1 MDGSADITALPRQRQ
16 EPQDDARTTGEPTS
30 VERLGR
36 PDTWIAAGAVLL
48 VLGAGVFGIWKMSER
63 IAGLEAALAER
74 PAIRLADYSAIS
86 QAVAAGHDPQ
96 AILPLMV
103 DLKRQTADLGEAG
116 VLVINR
122 AMVEG
127 HVAALTVA
135 PDPALVA
142 ALMAHPGP
150 AIGASA
156 AAAPMPERQTTSRTP
171 MSEGEAA
178 ALLRALTEGR

>member
-1 MDGSADITALPRQRQ
+1 MDGSADITALSRHRP
-16 EPQDDARTTGEPTS
+16 EAHDDASSPAEQAPPERT
-30 VERLGR
+30 GR
-36 PDTWIAAGAVLL
+36 PDSWIAAGAALL
-48 VLGAGVFGIWKMSER
+48 VVGAGVFGLWKMSER

-86 QAVAAGHDPQ
+86 RAVAAGHDPQ

-135 PDPALVA
+135 PDPTLVA
-142 ALMAHPGP
+142 ALMATPGP
-150 AIGASA
+150 SIGAPTASV
-156 AAAPMPERQTTSRTP
+156 PERQTGPRTP
-171 MSEGEAA
+171 MSEAEAA

>member
-1 MDGSADITALPRQRQ
+1 MNGSADIASLSRHRGEPRD
-16 EPQDDARTTGEPTS
+16 EERTTGKPSS
-30 VERLGR
+30 VERPGR
-36 PDTWIAAGAVLL
+36 PDSWIAAGAALL
-48 VLGAGVFGIWKMSER
+48 VLGAGVFGLWKMSER

-86 QAVAAGHDPQ
+86 EAVAAGHDPQ

-142 ALMAHPGP
+142 TLMATARP
-150 AIGASA
+150 AIGTSA
-156 AAAPMPERQTTSRTP
+156 AAAPTPERQAAPRTP
-171 MSEGEAA
+171 MSEAEAA

>member
-1 MDGSADITALPRQRQ
+1 
-16 EPQDDARTTGEPTS
+16 
-30 VERLGR
+30 
-36 PDTWIAAGAVLL
+36 
-48 VLGAGVFGIWKMSER
+48 ER

-142 ALMAHPGP
+142 TLMATARPSIEAP
-150 AIGASA
+150 A
-156 AAAPMPERQTTSRTP
+156 AAAPTPERQTTSRTP
-171 MSEGEAA
+171 MSEAEAA

>member
-1 MDGSADITALPRQRQ
+1 MDGSADITALSRHRA
-16 EPQDDARTTGEPTS
+16 EDRDDASSTAEQAPPDRS
-30 VERLGR
+30 GR
-36 PDTWIAAGAVLL
+36 PDAWVAAGAALL
-48 VLGAGVFGIWKMSER
+48 VVGAGVFGLWTMSNR

-150 AIGASA
+150 AIGAPA
-156 AAAPMPERQTTSRTP
+156 TAAPAPERHATSRTP